1 MAGSQTTANNKS
13 LKTGIHILISA
24 LLALLLSFSILRY
37 ITEPQDNDRCHG
49 MLNQGK
55 WMTEEYKEWQPSG
68 CLAKKYGTQD
78 ISHCIGHSKVIYIGD
93 SIMREQYYSM
103 AEFLGLTKPSRQQIH
118 EDQTTYSKKHDVTF
132 EMWWDP
138 YLNTSKTID
147 LLKGKSKTKP
157 SILIMGSGV
166 WYMRRTGANYLSG
179 WKEAIDRIF
188 DGASQHTIA
197 DRILLS
203 PVEIVQR
210 DLLSKERINTLTHDK
225 ITIMNNYLKER
236 ENTLYNPVT
245 PLVVPF
251 VWNEIVISSKNQTLD
266 GLHFLEPVTRA
277 QAQLALNYRCNEQLA
292 PKTFPM
298 DTTCCFTYPTPVWY
312 QSTIFLFFLIFVP
325 IGFFV
330 LYSSSDQIIR
340 CLSLV
345 FPSSYETLI
354 ALFIFGLSL
363 IYMYLGDRSQLFGK
377 IYKQFNVSTFS
388 SLMMIMVVLGAAT
401 VKSNHDQNKDA
412 GFLNRDQTDE
422 WKGWMQ
428 LIILIYHFIGASR
441 IPGIYNPVR
450 VLVAAYLF
458 QTGYGHFFF
467 FYKKADFGAARVL
480 NVMVRLNMLT
490 CVLAYTMKTD
500 YLFYYFS
507 PLVSFWFGVIWITM
521 RIMSRYNKK
530 AAFLL
535 TKMAVMAILTGFIIH
550 YPGILEAV
558 FNALSFLFKI
568 KWDVVEWRF
577 RLSLD
582 AWIVYIGMLCAY
594 ATIQLGE
601 YKISQNHPSIW
612 KVAKVFALILS
623 AVSMVGFFIFELTQ
637 SKTSYTVYH
646 PYISWIPILSFV
658 IIRNFSRRGRNTYSR
673 FFAFIGKI
681 SLETF
686 IGQFHMWLAA
696 DTKALLVVLPN
707 ASWVVKSSIGWWINL
722 LVSSLVFVFICYH
735 LSQAT
740 GTLTRWIC
748 SGAQKSQSTA
758 AAAGP
763 TTTKTTTNNADS
775 VPLLPTNSKD
785 EGDDSSSSSS
795 LNDKPVQGG
804 PAKLMVERDSEDSV
818 IDIDSPWDD
827 SLYEKPVWYKTMYH
841 SIVQNYWIRSMIYLI
856 LMGVV
861 NRFCV

>member
-1 MAGSQTTANNKS
+1 
-13 LKTGIHILISA
+13 
-24 LLALLLSFSILRY
+24 
-37 ITEPQDNDRCHG
+37 
-49 MLNQGK
+49 
-55 WMTEEYKEWQPSG
+55 
-68 CLAKKYGTQD
+68 
-78 ISHCIGHSKVIYIGD
+78 
-93 SIMREQYYSM
+93 
-103 AEFLGLTKPSRQQIH
+103 
-118 EDQTTYSKKHDVTF
+118 
-132 EMWWDP
+132 
-138 YLNTSKTID
+138 
-147 LLKGKSKTKP
+147 
-157 SILIMGSGV
+157 
-166 WYMRRTGANYLSG
+166 
-179 WKEAIDRIF
+179 
-188 DGASQHTIA
+188 
-197 DRILLS
+197 
-203 PVEIVQR
+203 
-210 DLLSKERINTLTHDK
+210 
-225 ITIMNNYLKER
+225 
-236 ENTLYNPVT
+236 
-245 PLVVPF
+245 
-251 VWNEIVISSKNQTLD
+251 
-266 GLHFLEPVTRA
+266 
-277 QAQLALNYRCNEQLA
+277 
-292 PKTFPM
+292 
-298 DTTCCFTYPTPVWY
+298 
-312 QSTIFLFFLIFVP
+312 
-325 IGFFV
+325 
-330 LYSSSDQIIR
+330 
-340 CLSLV
+340 
-345 FPSSYETLI
+345 
-354 ALFIFGLSL
+354 
-363 IYMYLGDRSQLFGK
+363 MYVGDRSQLFGK
-377 IYKQFNVSTFS
+377 ISKQFDISTFS
-388 SLMMIMVVLGAAT
+388 ILMMIMVVLGAVT
-401 VKSNHDQNKDA
+401 LKSTYDQNKDA

-428 LIILIYHFIGASR
+428 LIILIYHFVGASR

-467 FYKKADFGAARVL
+467 FYKKADFGVARVL

-507 PLVSFWFGVIWITM
+507 PLVSFWFGIIWITM
-521 RIMSRYNKK
+521 RIMSSYNKK
-530 AAFLL
+530 AAFIL

-558 FNALSFLFKI
+558 FKALSFLFQI
-568 KWDVVEWRF
+568 KWNVVEWRF

-623 AVSMVGFFIFELTQ
+623 IISMIGFFIFELTQ

-658 IIRNFSRRGRNTYSR
+658 IIRNFSRWGRNSYSR

-696 DTKALLVVLPN
+696 DTKGLLVVLPN
-707 ASWVVKSSIGWWINL
+707 ANWVVESSIGWWVNL
-722 LVSSLVFVFICYH
+722 MVSSLVFVFICYH
-735 LSQAT
+735 LSAAT

-748 SGAQKSQSTA
+748 SGAQKLQSTA

-763 TTTKTTTNNADS
+763 TTTKTITNNSDS

-795 LNDKPVQGG
+795 LNDKSVQGG
-804 PAKLMVERDSEDSV
+804 PAKLMVERDSEESI

-827 SLYEKPVWYKTMYH
+827 SLYEKPAWYKTMFH
-841 SIVQNYWIRSMIYLI
+841 NIVQNYWIRSMIYLI